1 MDENSKKVDTE
12 LLIKN
17 TARDLFFKE
26 GKFGATTQEIADAA
40 QVNRTL
46 INYYFR
52 SRDNLFSSIFQEAV
66 EQEEIFTEE
75 ILFSDLPFKEKIENY
90 IDRSFQRA
98 REFPYLESYIV
109 SRLNEGQLYTKK
121 EDWERVIERFKTEF
135 EEEIK
140 KGNIKKMKP
149 IQFIIN
155 IASLISFPFA
165 ARPLLQS
172 TLRIS
177 TEEFENLIN
186 QRKEVIMKV
195 LFK

>member
-1 MDENSKKVDTE
+1 MGRDYKKSDTE

-40 QVNRTL
+40 KVNRTL

-52 SRDNLFSSIFQEAV
+52 SRNNLFSIIFQEAV
-66 EQEEIFTEE
+66 EQEEIFTQE
-75 ILFSDLPFKEKIENY
+75 ILYSDLPFKQKIENY

-98 REFPYLESYIV
+98 KEFPYLESYIV
-109 SRLNEGQLYTKK
+109 SRLNEGHLYAKK
-121 EDWERVIERFKTEF
+121 EDWERFIERFKTEF
-135 EEEIK
+135 EEEVR
-140 KGNIKKMKP
+140 KGNIKEMEP
-149 IQFIIN
+149 IQFIVN

-165 ARPLLQS
+165 ARPLLQT

-177 TEEFENLIN
+177 TEEFDKLIS